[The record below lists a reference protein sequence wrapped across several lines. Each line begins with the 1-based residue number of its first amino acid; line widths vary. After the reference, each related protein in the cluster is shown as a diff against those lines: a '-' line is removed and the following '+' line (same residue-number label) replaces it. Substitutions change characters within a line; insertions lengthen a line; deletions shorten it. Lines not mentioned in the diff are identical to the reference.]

1 MRLPRAV
8 CLAAVIRFD
17 CGMVTPLVL
26 ACIGLWLFLAPL
38 RRHASASAR
47 RSLGRMLRDLWRL
60 PRQHGGRPGLTLCGT
75 GVCVSVF
82 LPALV
87 LLLARLSAAGATWW
101 ILLAGGLLLLVAT
114 AGTWLLITLS
124 RSTFGFGPGQLADA
138 TPAARLIPPF
148 LLVAGVVAL
157 LGAAVGE
164 VAVWLRGE

>member
-1 MRLPRAV
+1 MES
-8 CLAAVIRFD
+8 
-17 CGMVTPLVL
+17 
-26 ACIGLWLFLAPL
+26 
-38 RRHASASAR
+38 RRYEER
-47 RSLGRMLRDLWRL
+47 
-60 PRQHGGRPGLTLCGT
+60 
-75 GVCVSVF
+75 VV
-82 LPALV
+82 
-87 LLLARLSAAGATWW
+87 GATWW

-124 RSTFGFGPGQLADA
+124 RSTFGFGPGQPADA